1 MAGVGDDRDC
11 HDRGTLHRPEHSPLV
26 PRVIDCSL
34 LPVTLVTG
42 ATGFIGSHVARLL
55 VERGDDVRATVR
67 RDTDPAA
74 LKAAG
79 IATVTADI
87 LDRRSVRRAM
97 SGVDRVFHIAGAI
110 SFRLSRERL
119 MALNVEGTRIVLE
132 EAARAGVERAVY
144 TSSVAAIGPAPPG
157 AMADEANVWD
167 AGRYG
172 IPFVDSK
179 HEAEVV
185 ALRLIARGLPLVIV
199 NPALVLG
206 AGDPGR
212 SSTTLV
218 LRFLRRAIPAYVDGT
233 LNVVGV
239 EDVAR
244 GHVLADERGVPGE
257 RYILGNR
264 NFTTDRLF
272 ADLQRLSGVER
283 PSAKLHYPVALALAE
298 AAARAGGR
306 GMPAP
311 AEVRASALNWAF
323 RNTKAKRE
331 LGWRTAPHE
340 DCLEETIAWYR
351 EQRPAELSPP
361 GSRQPLALRLAAAAA
376 RRAGVLGK

>member
-1 MAGVGDDRDC
+1 M
-11 HDRGTLHRPEHSPLV
+11 
-26 PRVIDCSL
+26 
-34 LPVTLVTG
+34 PVSLVTG
-42 ATGFIGSHVARLL
+42 ATGFIGSHVAQLL

-67 RDTDPAA
+67 RGSDPRS
-74 LKAAG
+74 LNGAG
-79 IATVTADI
+79 IGTVTADI
-87 LDRRSVRRAM
+87 LDRRAIRRAM
-97 SGVDRVFHIAGAI
+97 AGVERVFHVAGAM
-110 SFRLSRERL
+110 SFHLPRERL
-119 MALNVEGTRIVLE
+119 MALNVEGTSVVLE
-132 EAARAGVERAVY
+132 EALRAGVGRAVY

-157 AMADEANVWD
+157 RTADETNVWD
-167 AGRYG
+167 AGRYA
-172 IPFVDSK
+172 IPYVDSK

-206 AGDPGR
+206 AGDSGR

-233 LNVVGV
+233 LNIVGV
-239 EDVAR
+239 DDVAR
-244 GHVLADERGVPGE
+244 GHLLADERGVLGE

-283 PSAKLHYPVALALAE
+283 PPVKLRLSVALALAE
-298 AAARAGGR
+298 ASKRAGAH
-306 GMPAP
+306 GMPTP

-331 LGWRTAPHE
+331 LGWRPGPHE

-351 EQRPAELSPP
+351 GQRPADVSPP
-361 GSRQPLALRLAAAAA
+361 GARQPLALRLAASAA
-376 RRAGVLGK
+376 RRTGVLGK

>member
-1 MAGVGDDRDC
+1 MTAAPYTAQTIR
-11 HDRGTLHRPEHSPLV
+11 RGQQAAYTGLSCV
-26 PRVIDCSL
+26 PVS
-34 LPVTLVTG
+34 LVTG
-42 ATGFIGSHVARLL
+42 ATGFIGSHVARQL

-67 RDTDPAA
+67 RGSDPAS
-74 LKAAG
+74 LNGAG

-87 LDRRSVRRAM
+87 LDRRAVRRAM
-97 SGVDRVFHIAGAI
+97 AGVERVFHVAGAM
-110 SFRLSRERL
+110 SFHLPRERL
-119 MALNVEGTRIVLE
+119 MTLNVEGTGIVLE
-132 EAARAGVERAVY
+132 EALRAGVERAVY

-157 AMADEANVWD
+157 RTADETNVWD
-167 AGRYG
+167 AGRYA
-172 IPFVDSK
+172 IPYVDSK
-179 HEAEVV
+179 HEAEVG

-206 AGDPGR
+206 SGDPGH

-233 LNVVGV
+233 LNIVGV
-239 EDVAR
+239 DDVAR
-244 GHVLADERGVPGE
+244 GHVLADERGTPGE

-272 ADLQRLSGVER
+272 ADLQRLSGVEG
-283 PSAKLHYPVALALAE
+283 PPVKLRLPVALALAE
-298 AAARAGGR
+298 ASKRAGAR
-306 GMPAP
+306 GVPTP

-331 LGWRTAPHE
+331 LGWKPSPHE

-351 EQRPAELSPP
+351 GRRPADLSPP
-361 GSRQPLALRLAAAAA
+361 GARQPLALRLAAAAA
-376 RRAGVLGK
+376 RRTGVLGK